1 MDVSPMT
8 NGLTSSSIFQTGS
21 LFFLLPLFLYPKMQL
36 AFRSSLFFSDATMHA
51 RSEANIVNG
60 SSQKDRLDYYD
71 SYLLYW
77 AFIQR
82 KAKVSLLEK
91 KTKGNN
97 QAKKFPSK

>member
-1 MDVSPMT
+1 
-8 NGLTSSSIFQTGS
+8 
-21 LFFLLPLFLYPKMQL
+21 MQL